1 MGARYD
7 VAVWVRNA
15 PGQNIGRVNY
25 HWENRYQ
32 GNSLTRALLAAA
44 RARLEQR
51 RTGRPVQVVLR

>member
-7 VAVWVRNA
+7 VAVWVRNHREA
-15 PGQNIGRVNY
+15 WDPDGY

-32 GNSLTRALLAAA
+32 GNNLARALLIAA
-44 RARLEQR
+44 RLLLAQR